1 MKTKDAFVNELVDVV
16 NAHLTE
22 IGGQAT
28 PTSSFEDLDIDSLTC
43 VELSVFLGQR
53 YDVEVAEIEV
63 ATAGNFT
70 ALAELIHERM
80 NGAAL

>member
-1 MKTKDAFVNELVDVV
+1 MKTQEAFVNELVDVV
-16 NAHLTE
+16 NAHLAE
-22 IGGQAT
+22 LGGQAT
-28 PTSSFEDLDIDSLTC
+28 ATASFDDLDIDSLTC

-70 ALAELIHERM
+70 TLADLIYGRM
-80 NGAAL
+80 NGAKL